1 MWVDHFSQVIIMW
14 VVVIVVSQLLV
25 IITSY
30 SVTLPNMGRKCR
42 QSVTTRIFH
51 TQVQVVTPPPTKEQ
65 S

>member
-1 MWVDHFSQVIIMW
+1 MW